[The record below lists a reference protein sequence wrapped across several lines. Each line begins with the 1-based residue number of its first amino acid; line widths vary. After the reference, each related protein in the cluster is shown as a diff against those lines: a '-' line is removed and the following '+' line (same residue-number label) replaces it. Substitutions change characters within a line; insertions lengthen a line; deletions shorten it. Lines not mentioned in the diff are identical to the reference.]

1 MNEPRL
7 LFTEV
12 ITAHLSSR
20 RAPVFKHLGDHGQ
33 GWGSGAFLRVGAQV
47 CILTNAHVAAAR
59 ALGESLAS
67 QIMGQEEIWKIVGDH
82 LEYPSPLDLALL
94 PVPEEVWRSRVSPV
108 NAYNSISTRS
118 SQRQIVTL
126 HEKSRCRRTN
136 DFTLA
141 SILGSNIALTWPSR

>member
-12 ITAHLSSR
+12 EWEAALPGLVKDITAHLSSR

-94 PVPEEVWRSRVSPV
+94 PVSC
-108 NAYNSISTRS
+108 
-118 SQRQIVTL
+118 
-126 HEKSRCRRTN
+126 CR
-136 DFTLA
+136 F
-141 SILGSNIALTWPSR
+141 